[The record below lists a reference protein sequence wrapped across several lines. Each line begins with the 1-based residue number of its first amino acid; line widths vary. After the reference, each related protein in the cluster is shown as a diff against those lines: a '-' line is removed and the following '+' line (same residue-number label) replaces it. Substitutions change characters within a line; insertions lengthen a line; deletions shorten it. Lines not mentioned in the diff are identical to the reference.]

1 MKAFIVLLGLCLIG
15 FCAGVEA
22 GPFGGQPKEV
32 IKKVVPEVYDISI
45 YLKGG
50 EVVKVQKVGATP
62 WGVKHRLSFNSLDNT
77 LRVITPDKDGTNSIR
92 VIKTA
97 DIEKIEAV
105 PIRKP
110 DIEVKPAPVPE
121 NVPAP
126 KPVAKGRDFAKG
138 CKCADCKCDNCDCC
152 KCND

>member
-1 MKAFIVLLGLCLIG
+1 MRTFIVLLGLCLMT

-22 GPFGGQPKEV
+22 GPFGGRPKEV
-32 IKKVVPEVYDISI
+32 VKTVVPEVYDVSI

-77 LRVITPDKDGTNSIR
+77 LRVITPDKDGVNHVR

-105 PIRKP
+105 PVRKP
-110 DIEVKPAPVPE
+110 DVEVKPAPDGE

-126 KPVAKGRDFAKG
+126 KS
-138 CKCADCKCDNCDCC
+138 
-152 KCND
+152 